1 MKKKNYISP
10 AMAHHPLCQPL
21 MVKTGSHTEDIEKGQ
36 EEEGED
42 PNGTRLYRWRNF
54 DEEEEENEW

>member
-10 AMAHHPLCQPL
+10 AVAHQQLCEPL
-21 MVKTGSHTEDIEKGQ
+21 MVEIGSHTEYIEKGQ